1 MFELIQFSSFGDFV
15 EMGGYAFNVWSVY
28 ALFLLFFFI
37 NLYFPILKRKQIM
50 REQKRRLLVNR
61 EKVSTASK
69 LSNNE
74 RDKKD
79 HLFCKHI
86 YIFLNY

>member
-61 EKVSTASK
+61 EKVSIDCK

-74 RDKKD
+74 MDK
-79 HLFCKHI
+79 
-86 YIFLNY
+86 NAS

>member
-1 MFELIQFSSFGDFV
+1 MFESIQFSSFGDFV

-37 NLYFPILKRKQIM
+37 NLYFPMLKRKQIM

-61 EKVSTASK
+61 EKVSIDSK

-74 RDKKD
+74 MDKND
-79 HLFCKHI
+79 S
-86 YIFLNY
+86 

>member
-1 MFELIQFSSFGDFV
+1 MFESIQFSSFGDFV

-61 EKVSTASK
+61 EKVSIASK
-69 LSNNE
+69 LSINE
-74 RDKKD
+74 MDKND
-79 HLFCKHI
+79 P
-86 YIFLNY
+86 

>member
-28 ALFLLFFFI
+28 TLFLLFFFI

-50 REQKRRLLVNR
+50 REQKRRLLVKR
-61 EKVSTASK
+61 EKVSTDSK

-74 RDKKD
+74 MDKND
-79 HLFCKHI
+79 S
-86 YIFLNY
+86 

>member
-1 MFELIQFSSFGDFV
+1 MFESIQFTSFGDFV
-15 EMGGYAFNVWSVY
+15 DMGGYAFNVWSVY

-37 NLYFPILKRKQIM
+37 NLYFPILKRKQII

-74 RDKKD
+74 IDKND
-79 HLFCKHI
+79 S
-86 YIFLNY
+86 

>member
-1 MFELIQFSSFGDFV
+1 MFESIQFSNFGDFV

-61 EKVSTASK
+61 EKVSIDSK

-74 RDKKD
+74 MDKND
-79 HLFCKHI
+79 S
-86 YIFLNY
+86 

>member
-1 MFELIQFSSFGDFV
+1 MFESIQFSRFGDFV
-15 EMGGYAFNVWSVY
+15 DMGGYAFNVWSVY

-37 NLYFPILKRKQIM
+37 NLYFPILKRKQII

-74 RDKKD
+74 IDKND
-79 HLFCKHI
+79 S
-86 YIFLNY
+86 

>member
-1 MFELIQFSSFGDFV
+1 MFESIQFSSFGDFV
-15 EMGGYAFNVWSVY
+15 DMGGYAFNVWSVY

-37 NLYFPILKRKQIM
+37 NLYFPILKRKQII

-61 EKVSTASK
+61 EKVSIDSK

-74 RDKKD
+74 MDKND
-79 HLFCKHI
+79 S
-86 YIFLNY
+86 

>member
-1 MFELIQFSSFGDFV
+1 MFESIQFSSFGDFV
-15 EMGGYAFNVWSVY
+15 DMGGYAFNVWSVY

-61 EKVSTASK
+61 EKVSVDSK
-69 LSNNE
+69 LSNSE
-74 RDKKD
+74 MDKND
-79 HLFCKHI
+79 S
-86 YIFLNY
+86 

>member
-1 MFELIQFSSFGDFV
+1 MFESIQFSSFGDFF

-61 EKVSTASK
+61 EKVSTGSK

-74 RDKKD
+74 MDKND
-79 HLFCKHI
+79 S
-86 YIFLNY
+86 

>member
-1 MFELIQFSSFGDFV
+1 MFESIQFSSFGDFV
-15 EMGGYAFNVWSVY
+15 DMGGYAFNVWSVY

-37 NLYFPILKRKQIM
+37 NLYFPILKRKQII

-61 EKVSTASK
+61 EKVSTGSK

-74 RDKKD
+74 IDKND
-79 HLFCKHI
+79 S
-86 YIFLNY
+86 

>member
-1 MFELIQFSSFGDFV
+1 MFESIQFSSFGDFV

-61 EKVSTASK
+61 EKVSTGSK

-74 RDKKD
+74 MDKND
-79 HLFCKHI
+79 S
-86 YIFLNY
+86 

>member
-1 MFELIQFSSFGDFV
+1 MFESIQFSSFGDFV

-61 EKVSTASK
+61 EKVPLDSK

-74 RDKKD
+74 MDKND
-79 HLFCKHI
+79 S
-86 YIFLNY
+86 

>member
-1 MFELIQFSSFGDFV
+1 MFESIQFSSFGDFV

-61 EKVSTASK
+61 EKVSIDSK

-74 RDKKD
+74 MYKNDS
-79 HLFCKHI
+79 
-86 YIFLNY
+86 

>member
-1 MFELIQFSSFGDFV
+1 MFESIQFSSFGDFV

-61 EKVSTASK
+61 EKFSIDSK

-74 RDKKD
+74 MDKND
-79 HLFCKHI
+79 S
-86 YIFLNY
+86 

>member
-1 MFELIQFSSFGDFV
+1 MFESIQFSSFGDFV
-15 EMGGYAFNVWSVY
+15 DMGGYAFNVWSVY

-37 NLYFPILKRKQIM
+37 NLYFPILKRKQII

-69 LSNNE
+69 LRNNE
-74 RDKKD
+74 IDKND
-79 HLFCKHI
+79 S
-86 YIFLNY
+86 